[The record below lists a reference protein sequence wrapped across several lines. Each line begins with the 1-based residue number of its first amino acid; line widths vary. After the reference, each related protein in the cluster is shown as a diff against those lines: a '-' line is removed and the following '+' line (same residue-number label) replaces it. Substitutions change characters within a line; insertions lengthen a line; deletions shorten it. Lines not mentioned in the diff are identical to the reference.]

1 MNINEL
7 LSGRFSLSLII
18 SITAL
23 LLSYLIAIP
32 VGIISATTKYKAVD
46 ESLKFIS
53 YLGIALPNFLV
64 ALCIML
70 FMTYFYGDTMTGL
83 FSEEYENVP
92 WSADRVKD
100 FLSRAWLP
108 IFVLGWNATAFA
120 LQTVRALM
128 LDENDKL
135 YVMAA
140 RARGISGMSLLWR
153 YPAKHSLGPVINSI
167 GFDLSPLCV
176 LQSNVKINSTG
187 SLSQIKSLREQA
199 IDSFDLSI
207 SSNNIMEGLTS
218 PYSSFLESIDDVN
231 TMNFFKLAQL
241 LAISEKV
248 RRNRKF
254 LPSFVKNLDKMI
266 SSLNDYVHAIDTLD
280 LNLGKPDVR
289 KADARKLPLVDK
301 SIDGIVTSPPYS
313 IALDYVSNDAHS
325 LKALGHDL
333 DDLRSLLIGVRG
345 KGSQKISTYNED
357 MIKCF
362 SEMYRVLRQG
372 KYCAIVIGDAT
383 YQNSKIN
390 TIDFTINECKKL
402 GFTLVQNLNKT
413 IFGLYNVMQ
422 TDNTLIFLK
431 E

>member
-1 MNINEL
+1 MLNNLRTEDSGLQKENHLTNVSLLDNVQFIYELVLAQLELSSFNLTFELKDTLKDFIIENNSDLTIPLKRLAYFKQIDSSYTDYYHLLNYNQTKSVNQYLTHWFYPYKGKFHPQMVRSIFNIMKINSNETVL
-7 LSGRFSLSLII
+7 DPFIGSGT
-18 SITAL
+18 TAL
-23 LLSYLIAIP
+23 ESQLL
-32 VGIISATTKYKAVD
+32 G
-46 ESLKFIS
+46 
-53 YLGIALPNFLV
+53 
-64 ALCIML
+64 
-70 FMTYFYGDTMTGL
+70 
-83 FSEEYENVP
+83 
-92 WSADRVKD
+92 
-100 FLSRAWLP
+100 
-108 IFVLGWNATAFA
+108 
-120 LQTVRALM
+120 
-128 LDENDKL
+128 
-135 YVMAA
+135 
-140 RARGISGMSLLWR
+140 
-153 YPAKHSLGPVINSI
+153 INSI
-167 GFDLSPLCV
+167 GFDLSPLCI
-176 LQSNVKINSTG
+176 LQSNVKINSIG

-199 IDSFDLSI
+199 IDSFNLSM

-218 PYSSFLESIDDVN
+218 SYSSFLESIDDVN

-266 SSLNDYVHAIDTLD
+266 SSLNDYVHAIDALD

-289 KADARKLPLVDK
+289 KADARKLPLVDS

-313 IALDYVSNDAHS
+313 IALDYVSNDSHS

-333 DDLRSLLIGVRG
+333 DDLRNLLIGVRG
-345 KGSQKISTYNED
+345 KGAQKISAYNED

-390 TIDFTINECKKL
+390 TIDFTINECEKL

>member
-1 MNINEL
+1 MPIFFIIEINSDLTIPLKRLAYFKQIDSSYTDYYHLLNYNQTKSVNQYLTHWFYPYKGKFHPQMVRSIFNIMKINSNETVL
-7 LSGRFSLSLII
+7 DPFIGSGT
-18 SITAL
+18 TAL
-23 LLSYLIAIP
+23 ESQLL
-32 VGIISATTKYKAVD
+32 G
-46 ESLKFIS
+46 
-53 YLGIALPNFLV
+53 
-64 ALCIML
+64 
-70 FMTYFYGDTMTGL
+70 
-83 FSEEYENVP
+83 
-92 WSADRVKD
+92 
-100 FLSRAWLP
+100 
-108 IFVLGWNATAFA
+108 
-120 LQTVRALM
+120 
-128 LDENDKL
+128 
-135 YVMAA
+135 
-140 RARGISGMSLLWR
+140 
-153 YPAKHSLGPVINSI
+153 INSI
-167 GFDLSPLCV
+167 GFDLSPLCI
-176 LQSNVKINSTG
+176 LQSNVKINSIG

-199 IDSFDLSI
+199 IDSFNLSM

-218 PYSSFLESIDDVN
+218 SYSSFLESIDDVN

-289 KADARKLPLVDK
+289 KADARKLPLVDS

-313 IALDYVSNDAHS
+313 IALDYVSNDSHS

-333 DDLRSLLIGVRG
+333 DDLRNLLIGVRG
-345 KGSQKISTYNED
+345 KGAQKISAYNED

-390 TIDFTINECKKL
+390 TIDFTINECEKL

>member
-1 MNINEL
+1 MLNNLRTEDSELKKENLLDNAALLDNVQFIYELVLAQLELSSFNLTFELKDTLKDFIIENNSDLTIPLKRLAYFKQIDSSYTDYYHLLNYNQTKSVNQYLTHWFYPYKGKFHPQMVRSIFNIMKINSNETVL
-7 LSGRFSLSLII
+7 DPFIGSGT
-18 SITAL
+18 TAL
-23 LLSYLIAIP
+23 ESQLL
-32 VGIISATTKYKAVD
+32 G
-46 ESLKFIS
+46 
-53 YLGIALPNFLV
+53 
-64 ALCIML
+64 
-70 FMTYFYGDTMTGL
+70 
-83 FSEEYENVP
+83 
-92 WSADRVKD
+92 
-100 FLSRAWLP
+100 
-108 IFVLGWNATAFA
+108 
-120 LQTVRALM
+120 
-128 LDENDKL
+128 
-135 YVMAA
+135 
-140 RARGISGMSLLWR
+140 
-153 YPAKHSLGPVINSI
+153 INSI
-167 GFDLSPLCV
+167 GFDLSPLCI
-176 LQSNVKINSTG
+176 LQSNVKINSIG

-199 IDSFDLSI
+199 IDSFNLSM

-218 PYSSFLESIDDVN
+218 SYSSFLESIDDVN

-266 SSLNDYVHAIDTLD
+266 SSLNDYVHAIDALD

-289 KADARKLPLVDK
+289 KADARKLPLVDS

-313 IALDYVSNDAHS
+313 IALDYVSNDSHS

-333 DDLRSLLIGVRG
+333 DDLRNLLIGVRG
-345 KGSQKISTYNED
+345 KGAQKISAYNED

-390 TIDFTINECKKL
+390 TIDFTINECEKL

>member
-1 MNINEL
+1 MLNNLRTEDSGLQKENHLTNVSLLDNVQFIYELVLAQLELSSFNLTFELKDTLKDFIIEINSDLTIPLKRLAYFKQIDSSYTDYYHLLNYNQTKSVNQYLTHWFYPYKGKFHPQMVRSIFNIMKINSNETVL
-7 LSGRFSLSLII
+7 DPFIGSGT
-18 SITAL
+18 TAL
-23 LLSYLIAIP
+23 ESQLL
-32 VGIISATTKYKAVD
+32 G
-46 ESLKFIS
+46 
-53 YLGIALPNFLV
+53 
-64 ALCIML
+64 
-70 FMTYFYGDTMTGL
+70 
-83 FSEEYENVP
+83 
-92 WSADRVKD
+92 
-100 FLSRAWLP
+100 
-108 IFVLGWNATAFA
+108 
-120 LQTVRALM
+120 
-128 LDENDKL
+128 
-135 YVMAA
+135 
-140 RARGISGMSLLWR
+140 
-153 YPAKHSLGPVINSI
+153 INSI
-167 GFDLSPLCV
+167 GFDLSPLCI
-176 LQSNVKINSTG
+176 LQSNVKINSIG

-199 IDSFDLSI
+199 IDSFNLSM

-218 PYSSFLESIDDVN
+218 SYSSFLESIDDVN

-266 SSLNDYVHAIDTLD
+266 SSLNDYVHAIDALD

-289 KADARKLPLVDK
+289 KADARKLPLVDS

-313 IALDYVSNDAHS
+313 IALDYVSNDSHS

-333 DDLRSLLIGVRG
+333 DDLRNLLIGVRG
-345 KGSQKISTYNED
+345 KGAQKISAYNED

-390 TIDFTINECKKL
+390 TIDFTINECEKL

>member
-1 MNINEL
+1 MLNNLRTEDSELKKENLLDNAALLDNVQFIYELVLAQLELSSFNLTFELKDSLKDFIIENNSDLTIPLKRLAYFKQIGSSYTDYYRLLNYNQTKSVNQYLTHWFYPYKGKFHPQMVRSIFNIMKINSNETVL
-7 LSGRFSLSLII
+7 DPFIGSGT
-18 SITAL
+18 TAL
-23 LLSYLIAIP
+23 ESQLL
-32 VGIISATTKYKAVD
+32 G
-46 ESLKFIS
+46 
-53 YLGIALPNFLV
+53 
-64 ALCIML
+64 
-70 FMTYFYGDTMTGL
+70 
-83 FSEEYENVP
+83 
-92 WSADRVKD
+92 
-100 FLSRAWLP
+100 
-108 IFVLGWNATAFA
+108 
-120 LQTVRALM
+120 
-128 LDENDKL
+128 
-135 YVMAA
+135 
-140 RARGISGMSLLWR
+140 
-153 YPAKHSLGPVINSI
+153 INSI

-266 SSLNDYVHAIDTLD
+266 SSLNDYVHAIDALD

-289 KADARKLPLVDK
+289 KADARKLPLVDS

-313 IALDYVSNDAHS
+313 IALDYVSNDSHS

-333 DDLRSLLIGVRG
+333 DDLRNLLIGVRG
-345 KGSQKISTYNED
+345 KGAQKISAYNED

-390 TIDFTINECKKL
+390 TIDFTINECEKL

>member
-1 MNINEL
+1 MLNNLRTEDSGLQKENHLTNVSLLDNVQFIYELVLAQLELSSFNLTFELKDTLKDFIIENNSDLTIPLKRLAYFKQIDSSYTDYYHLLNYNQTKSVNQYLTHWFYPYKGKFHPQMVRSIFNIMKINSNETVL
-7 LSGRFSLSLII
+7 DPFIGSGT
-18 SITAL
+18 TAL
-23 LLSYLIAIP
+23 ESQLL
-32 VGIISATTKYKAVD
+32 G
-46 ESLKFIS
+46 
-53 YLGIALPNFLV
+53 
-64 ALCIML
+64 
-70 FMTYFYGDTMTGL
+70 
-83 FSEEYENVP
+83 
-92 WSADRVKD
+92 
-100 FLSRAWLP
+100 
-108 IFVLGWNATAFA
+108 
-120 LQTVRALM
+120 
-128 LDENDKL
+128 
-135 YVMAA
+135 
-140 RARGISGMSLLWR
+140 
-153 YPAKHSLGPVINSI
+153 INSI
-167 GFDLSPLCV
+167 GFDLSPLCI
-176 LQSNVKINSTG
+176 LQSNVKINSIG

-199 IDSFDLSI
+199 IDSFNLSM

-218 PYSSFLESIDDVN
+218 SYSSFLESIDDVN

-266 SSLNDYVHAIDTLD
+266 SSLNDYVHAIDALD

-289 KADARKLPLVDK
+289 KADARKLPLVDS

-313 IALDYVSNDAHS
+313 IALDYVSNDSHS

-333 DDLRSLLIGVRG
+333 DDLRNLLIGVRG
-345 KGSQKISTYNED
+345 KGAQKISAYNED
-357 MIKCF
+357 MIKFF